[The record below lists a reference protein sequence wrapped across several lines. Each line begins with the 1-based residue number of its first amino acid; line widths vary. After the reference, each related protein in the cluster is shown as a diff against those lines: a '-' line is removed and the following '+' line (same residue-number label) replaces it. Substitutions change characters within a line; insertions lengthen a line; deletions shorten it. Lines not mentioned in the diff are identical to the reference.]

1 VSFDRNYDADDA
13 EPAADHSPPA
23 AHDFPHAKDAG
34 KRAGPELAE
43 SPRDR
48 AMGELAAEN
57 ADLYRRNAAQD
68 KMIQTLQ
75 ARLDR
80 SEARFHAW
88 ADRMAANSEAQAK
101 REEALT
107 DRVAEL
113 ERALADRT
121 TRTDPLGAQRRI
133 DQPDR
138 AGAESGQHER
148 RRGIP
153 SNEFVGIGMALGV
166 EAVTAVADPTPSN
179 LLIGAMGIVATGIP
193 RIRKIREA
201 DDDDRPRG

>member
-1 VSFDRNYDADDA
+1 VSFDRNHDTDSV
-13 EPAADHSPPA
+13 EPAADQSPQA
-23 AHDFPHAKDAG
+23 AHDFHHAKETG
-34 KRAGPELAE
+34 KRVDVDLAD
-43 SPRDR
+43 SPQGR

-68 KMIQTLQ
+68 KVIQTLQ

-121 TRTDPLGAQRRI
+121 SRTDPLGAPRRI
-133 DQPDR
+133 DEPDR
-138 AGAESGQHER
+138 ARAESGQHER
-148 RRGIP
+148 KRGIP
-153 SNEFVGIGMALGV
+153 SNELIGIGMAVGV

-179 LLIGAMGIVATGIP
+179 LLIGAMGLVATGIP
-193 RIRKIREA
+193 WIRKIREA
-201 DDDDRPRG
+201 DDGDRPRG